1 MATQEEIQLD
11 IYGTRVNVRR
21 EVVSRLAAA
30 AAAQAGVSSR
40 HRDLSL
46 LLGRGLDSGRV
57 ALSRAEA
64 RALRAVLEDEQG
76 GFGAEGEELF
86 RAASEL

>member
-1 MATQEEIQLD
+1 MPQKEIQLD
-11 IYGTRVNVRR
+11 IYGRNVNVPR
-21 EVVSRLAAA
+21 ELVSRLAAA
-30 AAAQAGVSSR
+30 AAAQAGLSSR

-57 ALSRAEA
+57 TLTRGEA
-64 RALRAVLEDEQG
+64 RALRTMLEDDRS
-76 GFGAEGEELF
+76 GFGAESDGIL

>member
-11 IYGTRVNVRR
+11 ISGTRVRVRR

-30 AAAQAGVSSR
+30 AAGQAGVSSR
-40 HRDLSL
+40 HRELSL

-57 ALSRAEA
+57 TLSRSEA
-64 RALRAVLEDEQG
+64 RALRAVLEEEQS
-76 GFGAEGEELF
+76 GFGAEGEELL

>member
-1 MATQEEIQLD
+1 MAEEEIQLD
-11 IYGTRVNVRR
+11 ISGTRVGVPR

-57 ALSRAEA
+57 TLSRGEA
-64 RALRAVLEDEQG
+64 RALRAVLEEEQS
-76 GFGAEGEELF
+76 GFGAESEELL